1 MALKKPGI
9 GTGKKYPADGAVI
22 VRMAGESTLGSRTS
36 ILAEARRDVSTVGTE
51 GNPGVGIAVL
61 RYREGWTGVLPW
73 WSRSTA
79 PAAPQQIGAFR

>member
-9 GTGKKYPADGAVI
+9 GTGKKYPDDGAVFI
-22 VRMAGESTLGSRTS
+22 RAAGESTRASRTS

-51 GNPGVGIAVL
+51 GNPGVVIAVL
-61 RYREGWTGVLPW
+61 RYRRGWTGVLPW
-73 WSRSTA
+73 WFRSTA